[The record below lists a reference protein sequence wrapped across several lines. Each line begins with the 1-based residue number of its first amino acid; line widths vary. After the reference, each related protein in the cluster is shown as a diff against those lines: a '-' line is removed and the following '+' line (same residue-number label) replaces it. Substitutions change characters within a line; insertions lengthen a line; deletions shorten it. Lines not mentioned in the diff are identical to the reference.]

1 MLDLAKDKLSL
12 EFPDMDKLI
21 KRLKQLE
28 VNSKPVAESALR
40 VSHKIVTDAARAA
53 MNKHYRTGETLS
65 TLRSTPVIEWTGDS
79 AIARVGFDI
88 DNGTGKGMPS
98 VYLMYGTPRQEK
110 DQALYDAFYGRKII
124 NEVKKTQKKRFEAAV
139 KRAMGG

>member
-28 VNSKPVAESALR
+28 VNSKPVAESALQD
-40 VSHKIVTDAARAA
+40 SHEIVTAAAREA
-53 MNKHYRTGETLS
+53 MDKHNRTGETLS
-65 TLRSTPVIEWTGDS
+65 ALRSTPVIEWTGDA

-98 VYLMYGTPRQEK
+98 VYLMYGTPYLEK

-124 NEVKKTQKKRFEAAV
+124 NAVKKAQKKRFEAAV